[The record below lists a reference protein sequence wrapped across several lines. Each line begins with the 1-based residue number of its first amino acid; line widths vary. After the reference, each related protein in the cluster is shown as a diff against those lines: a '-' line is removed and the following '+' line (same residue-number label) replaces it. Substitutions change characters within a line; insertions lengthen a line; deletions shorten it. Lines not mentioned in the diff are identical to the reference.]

1 MSGLSDVTILIGQR
15 AGDLEKAQDVF
26 RTEIRGFLSNILA
39 ALQRARS
46 EPWAQARVRI
56 DLPRDVEAENQTAGL
71 PPSQF
76 ARSLLRFKKGTNF
89 QHVADVRFGVEFE
102 ESLGSFTW
110 QIVLVPVARYQ
121 RMDDHL
127 WNHWRSAVGQSPP
140 PGSVHQAKSNTV
152 RFVQRPIDKE
162 LSGDVAFTDVK
173 LVLETLLSTD
183 GPLAEAVGLDPED

>member
-1 MSGLSDVTILIGQR
+1 MSSLSDVTILIGQR
-15 AGDLEKAQDVF
+15 AGDLERAQDVF
-26 RTEIRGFLSNILA
+26 TTEIRAFCSTILA
-39 ALQRARS
+39 ALRRARS

-56 DLPRDVEAENQTAGL
+56 DLPRDVEAENQAGM

-76 ARSLLRFKKGTNF
+76 ARPLLRFKKGTNF
-89 QHVADVRFGVEFE
+89 QHVADVRFGIEFE
-102 ESLGSFTW
+102 ESLGSFAW

-127 WNHWRSAVGQSPP
+127 WNHWRSATGQSPP
-140 PGSVHQAKSNTV
+140 PGSAHQAKSNTI

-162 LSGDVAFTDVK
+162 LTGDVAFNDVK

>member
-1 MSGLSDVTILIGQR
+1 MSGLSDVTILIGR
-15 AGDLEKAQDVF
+15 HARDLERAQDVF
-26 RTEIRGFLSNILA
+26 RTEIGGFLINILA
-39 ALQRARS
+39 ALRRARS

-56 DLPRDVEAENQTAGL
+56 DVPRDVETENQAAGM
-71 PPSQF
+71 PPSHF
-76 ARSLLRFKKGTNF
+76 ARAFLRFKKGTNF
-89 QHVADVRFGVEFE
+89 QRVAEVRFGVEFE

-110 QIVLVPVARYQ
+110 QIYLVPDARYQ

-127 WNHWRSAVGQSPP
+127 WNHWRAAAGQSPP

-162 LSGDVAFTDVK
+162 LTGDIAFNDVK
-173 LVLETLLSTD
+173 LVLEALLSTD